1 MWNIRIR
8 MKILLEAPVVTFLPC
23 NKQALPVKQN
33 KAGFLQHLLHLLALQ
48 MHCTGFWEE
57 KRNQQ
62 ISLDC
67 LLFYWFLPL
76 FHAVIISFK
85 LKWSLQLLSPESTI
99 KTIRR
104 RPPFFF
110 PLIICPIPGK
120 LWPCNKLGFLRNEKK
135 NLLHFHG
142 YVIIISGSTFWVI
155 MKSTCMHVILFA
167 LS

>member
-1 MWNIRIR
+1 

-62 ISLDC
+62 ISLDY

-76 FHAVIISFK
+76 FYAVIISFK
-85 LKWSLQLLSPESTI
+85 LKQSLHLSLSLSLSPEATI

-120 LWPCNKLGFLRNEKK
+120 PWPSNKLGFLRNEKK

-142 YVIIISGSTFWVI
+142 YVIIISGSTF
-155 MKSTCMHVILFA
+155 
-167 LS
+167 